1 MGHARLAALGIWDMR
16 VWQPVAWTVALR
28 ATGSSSWA
36 VRRSKRECDAICAA
50 QAGWCVWAFDLGQR
64 DGATNQPKAFIAAAT
79 DVFLAA
85 YALLPQEHRHAY
97 EIVDGPCHVF
107 FDLECEGEMREQGDA
122 AAQAVERAAREIV
135 EELTTALCTRQVGA
149 SGYSSGV
156 VALLGPESES
166 RVRVRSPSSI

>member
-1 MGHARLAALGIWDMR
+1 MGHARLAALGIWEMR
-16 VWQPVAWTVALR
+16 VWQPDAWTIALR

-85 YALLPQEHRHAY
+85 YALLP
-97 EIVDGPCHVF
+97 
-107 FDLECEGEMREQGDA
+107 
-122 AAQAVERAAREIV
+122 
-135 EELTTALCTRQVGA
+135 
-149 SGYSSGV
+149 
-156 VALLGPESES
+156 
-166 RVRVRSPSSI
+166 

>member
-1 MGHARLAALGIWDMR
+1 M
-16 VWQPVAWTVALR
+16 
-28 ATGSSSWA
+28 
-36 VRRSKRECDAICAA
+36 
-50 QAGWCVWAFDLGQR
+50 WAFDLGQR

-85 YALLPQEHRHAY
+85 YALLPPVHRHAY

-135 EELTTALCTRQVGA
+135 EELTTTLCTRQVGA